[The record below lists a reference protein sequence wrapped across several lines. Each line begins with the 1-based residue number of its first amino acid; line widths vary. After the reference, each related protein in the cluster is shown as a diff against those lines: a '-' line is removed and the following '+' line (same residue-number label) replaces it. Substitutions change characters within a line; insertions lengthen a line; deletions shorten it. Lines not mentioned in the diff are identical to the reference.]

1 MSPRRVRAL
10 VVDDS
15 PVDAELVVREM
26 ERQGFA
32 LAWRRVASAEAL
44 TAALSGES
52 WDVVL
57 CDYAMPGFGGLEA
70 LALVRASGLDL
81 PFLLISGTV
90 GEDVAVEAMRA
101 GAHDYLLKDRLTRL
115 GAAVERELH
124 EAEERRERRRAQ
136 DAERAAQAE
145 TRRLLAE
152 AEASRRALL
161 SAVED
166 LQAAAVE
173 RRLQTSALEAAA
185 NAIVITDRDGAV
197 VWANPAFAA
206 LTGYALEEARG
217 QNPRVLV
224 RSGLT
229 PPEQYAALW
238 RTILAGEVWR
248 GELVNRRKDGTL
260 YPEEQTI
267 TPVRDGSGA
276 IAHFVA
282 VKQDVSE
289 RREAEARRQSL
300 EAQLRQAQKM
310 ESVGRL
316 AGGVAHDFNNALG
329 VVLGHADL
337 ALKLVPAGSPLARH
351 LEAIREAG
359 RRSANLTRQLLGFA
373 RQQPVEPRQL
383 DVNDR
388 IEGMLRLLRQ
398 LIGEDVRL
406 GWQPGAGLWSV
417 RADPGQID
425 QLVSNLV
432 VNARDAI
439 TGVGEIVVATSNLE
453 ADAAFVDRR
462 PGLVPGRYVCLSVK
476 DDGSGIAPELI
487 DRIFE
492 PFFTTKPTGHGTGLG
507 LATVYGIAKQN
518 GGYIGVES
526 EPGRG
531 STFTVLLPVAIGERE
546 ADAPAPTAEAV
557 RGGSETL
564 LVVEDEPAML
574 EVTRD
579 VLADL
584 GYRVLATA
592 SPGEALSIAATE
604 GDRVDLLVTDLVMPE
619 MNGRE
624 LAALLQARHPRLRC
638 LFVSGYTADI
648 VAQRGIVEPGVHL
661 LSKPFTASELAERVR
676 KLLDS

>member
-1 MSPRRVRAL
+1 MRAL

-32 LAWRRVASAEAL
+32 LEWRRVASAEAL

-70 LALVRASGLDL
+70 LALVRDSGLDL

-166 LQAAAVE
+166 LQAAVAA

-185 NAIVITDRDGAV
+185 NAIVITDREGDI
-197 VWANPAFAA
+197 VWANPAFTA
-206 LTGYALEEARG
+206 LTGYELEEATG

-229 PPEQYAALW
+229 PQEDYAALW
-238 RTILAGEVWR
+238 RSILDGEVWR

-267 TPVRDGSGA
+267 TPVRDDSGA
-276 IAHFVA
+276 ITHFIA

-289 RREAEARRQSL
+289 RREAEARRISL

-531 STFTVLLPVAIGERE
+531 STFTVFLPVAIGERE
-546 ADAPAPTAEAV
+546 ADAPAPTAGAV

>member
-32 LAWRRVASAEAL
+32 LEWRRVASAEAL
-44 TAALSGES
+44 TAALAGES

-70 LALVRASGLDL
+70 LALVRDSGLDL

-185 NAIVITDRDGAV
+185 NAIVITDRDGGV
-197 VWANPAFAA
+197 VWANPAFTA

-217 QNPRVLV
+217 HNPRVLV

-238 RTILAGEVWR
+238 RTIRAGEVWR

-267 TPVRDGSGA
+267 TPVRDDSGA

-406 GWQPGAGLWSV
+406 GWQPGSGLWSV
-417 RADPGQID
+417 RADPGQVD

-492 PFFTTKPTGHGTGLG
+492 PFFTTKPTGRGTGLG

-518 GGYIGVES
+518 GGYIGVEP

-531 STFTVLLPVAIGERE
+531 STFTVFLPVASGERE
-546 ADAPAPTAEAV
+546 ADAPVATAEAV

-648 VAQRGIVEPGVHL
+648 VAQRGIVAPGVHL

-676 KLLDS
+676 NLLDS

>member
-1 MSPRRVRAL
+1 
-10 VVDDS
+10 
-15 PVDAELVVREM
+15 
-26 ERQGFA
+26 
-32 LAWRRVASAEAL
+32 
-44 TAALSGES
+44 
-52 WDVVL
+52 
-57 CDYAMPGFGGLEA
+57 
-70 LALVRASGLDL
+70 
-81 PFLLISGTV
+81 
-90 GEDVAVEAMRA
+90 
-101 GAHDYLLKDRLTRL
+101 
-115 GAAVERELH
+115 
-124 EAEERRERRRAQ
+124 
-136 DAERAAQAE
+136 
-145 TRRLLAE
+145 
-152 AEASRRALL
+152 
-161 SAVED
+161 
-166 LQAAAVE
+166 
-173 RRLQTSALEAAA
+173 
-185 NAIVITDRDGAV
+185 
-197 VWANPAFAA
+197 
-206 LTGYALEEARG
+206 
-217 QNPRVLV
+217 
-224 RSGLT
+224 
-229 PPEQYAALW
+229 
-238 RTILAGEVWR
+238 
-248 GELVNRRKDGTL
+248 
-260 YPEEQTI
+260 
-267 TPVRDGSGA
+267 
-276 IAHFVA
+276 
-282 VKQDVSE
+282 
-289 RREAEARRQSL
+289 
-300 EAQLRQAQKM
+300 
-310 ESVGRL
+310 
-316 AGGVAHDFNNALG
+316 
-329 VVLGHADL
+329 
-337 ALKLVPAGSPLARH
+337 
-351 LEAIREAG
+351 
-359 RRSANLTRQLLGFA
+359 
-373 RQQPVEPRQL
+373 VEPRQL

-492 PFFTTKPTGHGTGLG
+492 PFFTTKPTGRGTGLG

-531 STFTVLLPVAIGERE
+531 STFMVFLPVAIGERE

-592 SPGEALSIAATE
+592 SPGEALSIAAAE
-604 GDRVDLLVTDLVMPE
+604 GDRLDLLVTDLVMPE

-661 LSKPFTASELAERVR
+661 LSKPFTASELTARVR
-676 KLLDS
+676 RLLDS

>member
-32 LAWRRVASAEAL
+32 LEWRRVASAEAL
-44 TAALSGES
+44 TAALAGES

-70 LALVRASGLDL
+70 LALVRDSGLDL

-185 NAIVITDRDGAV
+185 NAIVITDRDGGV
-197 VWANPAFAA
+197 VWANPAFTA

-217 QNPRVLV
+217 HNPRVLV

-238 RTILAGEVWR
+238 RTIRAGEVWR

-267 TPVRDGSGA
+267 TPVRDDSGA

-406 GWQPGAGLWSV
+406 GWQPGSGLWSV
-417 RADPGQID
+417 RADPGQVD

-492 PFFTTKPTGHGTGLG
+492 PFFTTKPTGRGTGLG

-531 STFTVLLPVAIGERE
+531 STFTVFLPVASGERE
-546 ADAPAPTAEAV
+546 ADAPVATAEAV

-648 VAQRGIVEPGVHL
+648 VAQRGIVAPGVHL

-676 KLLDS
+676 NLLDS

>member
-1 MSPRRVRAL
+1 MSTRPLRAL

-15 PVDAELVVREM
+15 PVDAELVVHELR
-26 ERQGFA
+26 RQGFA
-32 LAWRRVASAEAL
+32 PDWRRVATADAL
-44 TAALSGES
+44 RTALAGES

-70 LALVRASGLDL
+70 LAILRDTGLDL

-136 DAERAAQAE
+136 EAERAAQVE

-161 SAVED
+161 SAAED
-166 LQAAAVE
+166 LQAAAAD
-173 RRLQTSALEAAA
+173 RRLQASALEAAA
-185 NAIVITDRDGAV
+185 NAILITDRDGDI
-197 VWANPAFAA
+197 VWVNAAFTA

-217 QNPRVLV
+217 RNPRVLV
-224 RSGLT
+224 RSGVHR
-229 PPEQYAALW
+229 PEEYAVLW
-238 RTILAGEVWR
+238 RTILAGDVWR
-248 GELVNRRKDGTL
+248 GELVNRRKDGSL

-276 IAHFVA
+276 ITHFIA

-289 RREAEARRQSL
+289 RREAEAKRLAL
-300 EAQLRQAQKM
+300 ETQLRQAQKM

-337 ALKLVPAGSPLARH
+337 ALKEVPPGSALARH

-373 RQQPVEPRQL
+373 RQQPAELQLL

-406 GWQPGAGLWSV
+406 GWRPGAGLWPV

-439 TGVGEIVVATSNLE
+439 TGVGAIDVATRNLE
-453 ADAAFVDRR
+453 ADEAFVGAR
-462 PGLVPGRYVCLSVK
+462 PGLVPGQYVCLDVK
-476 DDGSGIAPELI
+476 DDGSGIAPDLLE
-487 DRIFE
+487 RIFE
-492 PFFTTKPTGHGTGLG
+492 PFFTTKATGRGTGLG
-507 LATVYGIAKQN
+507 LATVYGIARQN
-518 GGYIGVES
+518 GGYVGVES

-531 STFTVLLPVAIGERE
+531 STFTVLLPALAGQRE
-546 ADAPAPTAEAV
+546 AEAPATATEEL
-557 RGGSETL
+557 RGGSETV

-579 VLADL
+579 VLVDL
-584 GYRVLATA
+584 GYRVLATS
-592 SPGEALSIAATE
+592 SPGEALSIAAAE
-604 GDRVDLLVTDLVMPE
+604 GDRLDLLVTDLVMPL

-638 LFVSGYTADI
+638 VFVSGYTADI
-648 VAQRGIVEPGVHL
+648 VTQRGIVEPGVQL
-661 LSKPFTASELAERVR
+661 LSKPFTASELAARVR
-676 KLLDS
+676 KVMDA

>member
-1 MSPRRVRAL
+1 MRAL